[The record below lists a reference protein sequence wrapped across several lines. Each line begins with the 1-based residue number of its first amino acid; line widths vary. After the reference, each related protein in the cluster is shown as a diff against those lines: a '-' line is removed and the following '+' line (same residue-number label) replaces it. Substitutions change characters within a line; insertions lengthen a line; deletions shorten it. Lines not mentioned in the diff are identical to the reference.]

1 MEIHEPLTQA
11 QLHTLTAHEQPPALE
26 SGPETDVNG
35 VRRRIPRAERLRV
48 RLSRGLNGEGAQVP
62 KPTAREYEEAQRE
75 HR

>member
-1 MEIHEPLTQA
+1 
-11 QLHTLTAHEQPPALE
+11 
-26 SGPETDVNG
+26 VNG